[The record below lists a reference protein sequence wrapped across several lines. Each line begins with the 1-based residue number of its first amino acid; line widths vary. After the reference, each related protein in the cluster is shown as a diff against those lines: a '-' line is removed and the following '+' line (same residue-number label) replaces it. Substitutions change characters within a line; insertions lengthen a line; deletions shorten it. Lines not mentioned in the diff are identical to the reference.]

1 MNFAPDKHEVYFVE
15 GKSHGIIYDFVNRA
29 FYKIPASQVA
39 ECKKIKEAY
48 NQSIRISSENI
59 GDGFLDFSK
68 IRKIEL
74 IMTNA
79 CNLNCTYCFAHGGSY
94 NKKIRKISKEVLNK
108 VIDLISNNDVL
119 EIVFFGGEP
128 TLAEE
133 EIDYFCKLLNAKNL
147 TPRLKMVTNLY
158 EVSERLYRLP
168 LIS

>member
-48 NQSIRISSENI
+48 NQSIRISSKNI

-79 CNLNCTYCFAHGGSY
+79 GNLNCTYCFAHGGSY
-94 NKKIRKISKEVLNK
+94 NKKIRKISKEVYHFHLIEPSEYSSFFLN
-108 VIDLISNNDVL
+108 DLKLI
-119 EIVFFGGEP
+119 
-128 TLAEE
+128 EE
-133 EIDYFCKLLNAKNL
+133 NY
-147 TPRLKMVTNLY
+147 LK
-158 EVSERLYRLP
+158 
-168 LIS
+168 